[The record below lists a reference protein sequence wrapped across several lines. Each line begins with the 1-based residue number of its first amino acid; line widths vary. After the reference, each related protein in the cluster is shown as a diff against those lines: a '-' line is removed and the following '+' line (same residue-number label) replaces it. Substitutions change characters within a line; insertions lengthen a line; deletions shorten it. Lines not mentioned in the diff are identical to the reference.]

1 MVRTRRAN
9 RYCVDCGSRL
19 VYYPRLSNP
28 KAPNEH
34 RVLVYACPD
43 CTEDFE
49 KPKMFSIRRN
59 QVDDPLE
66 TVEIEI
72 TQNQKKTNRKN
83 QLLLQNKTTEYSG
96 WQKSQKTNHCAR
108 KYGRI
113 WADDGLPALRLG
125 VVCFATFR
133 SSKYTPASSNL
144 HIDGAE
150 LRSQL
155 RDAL

>member
-1 MVRTRRAN
+1 MCILLDQIDLIDDRTYIVCRRFTLARTRRAN
-9 RYCVDCGSRL
+9 RYCVDCGARL

-59 QVDDPLE
+59 QVDEPLE

-72 TQNQKKTNRKN
+72 TQLQKKI
-83 QLLLQNKTTEYSG
+83 
-96 WQKSQKTNHCAR
+96 A
-108 KYGRI
+108 
-113 WADDGLPALRLG
+113 AL
-125 VVCFATFR
+125 
-133 SSKYTPASSNL
+133 K
-144 HIDGAE
+144 
-150 LRSQL
+150 
-155 RDAL
+155 